1 MPITPTLPSS
11 GGVSEASLAS
21 TLTTYA
27 PRAWCMAQFATPA
40 MITASLTG
48 YATTS
53 SMSSALSSY
62 ATTASLN
69 TAISNCV
76 SNSALTSALSG
87 YVTSGALSSYVTNTS
102 LTASL
107 QPYALISSLSQ
118 FATAASLSNY
128 ATTASLSSY
137 ATTSSLS
144 GYATTSSLSTYA
156 TADALSGKYSIPT
169 GTTSQYIRGD
179 GTLATFPTLFNGT
192 YASLT
197 GKPALATVA
206 TSGSYVDLLNKPT
219 IPAGFLLAVPTTRVV
234 TLATAYQAT
243 DITKASFVTINITAT
258 SSVSLSGTSN
268 NEGGVWIG
276 ATNAVATGTGSQVG
290 AYKNAL
296 GGTLVVGLTVTSAQ
310 TQPYSFMLPAGW
322 FWAVRQTVGTGMS
335 IVSTFEQALS

>member
-1 MPITPTLPSS
+1 MPITPTLPSAG
-11 GGVSEASLAS
+11 GGVSESSLAA

-40 MITASLTG
+40 MITTALSG

-69 TAISNCV
+69 TAISGFV
-76 SNSALTSALSG
+76 SSSSLSATLAG
-87 YVTSGALSSYVTNTS
+87 YVTGNTLSSYVTNTA
-102 LTASL
+102 LTS
-107 QPYALISSLSQ
+107 
-118 FATAASLSNY
+118 SLSNY

-144 GYATTSSLSTYA
+144 NYATASSLAGYA
-156 TADALSGKYSIPT
+156 TADSVNSKYSTPT
-169 GTTSQYIRGD
+169 GTTAQYIRGD
-179 GTLATFPTLFNGT
+179 GTLATFPALFNGT

-206 TSGSYVDLLNKPT
+206 TSGSYADLLNKPV
-219 IPAGFLLAVPTTRVV
+219 IPAGFLLAVPVARVI

-243 DITKASFVTINITAT
+243 DTTKASFVTVNITAT
-258 SSVSLSGTSN
+258 SSISLSGTSN

-276 ATNAVATGTGSQVG
+276 STNAVASGTGNQVG